1 MVGDIQQDNY
11 REAKRGTLTPVNR
24 FHSSSFLPV
33 SIIVRAVLGRV
44 ARVAPVPLPELARM
58 SSKHDAKIVI
68 LGASGVGKTCLG
80 LRFVKDQ
87 FVSYTASTIG
97 ASFLVKEVSVG
108 NEKITLQIWD
118 TAGQERFRS
127 MAPLYYRGAV
137 AAILVFSITDEAS
150 FAKLQEWV
158 RELQGNVEEPL
169 VLAIA
174 CNKADLT
181 AQRTV
186 SYDTASQYAA
196 SIGALIF
203 ETSAK
208 RDTGAHPEPQ
218 PYAGS
223 PCTHRARPRPAPAAR
238 SSLTRGRP
246 RRRRVGAL
254 PRGGAAASG
263 HQVPPRRRARRR
275 GAARAARPDG
285 TAR

>member
-1 MVGDIQQDNY
+1 MRGDNQTTNCKFAQDQET
-11 REAKRGTLTPVNR
+11 RHHDAAGSQKDP
-24 FHSSSFLPV
+24 
-33 SIIVRAVLGRV
+33 
-44 ARVAPVPLPELARM
+44 PEQKNM
-58 SSKHDAKIVI
+58 SSKHDAKLVI

-87 FVSYTASTIG
+87 FVAYTASTIG
-97 ASFLVKEVSVG
+97 ASFLVKEVSIG

-158 RELQGNVEEPL
+158 RELQSNVEEPL

-174 CNKADLT
+174 CNKADMT

-208 RDTGAHPEPQ
+208 SDTGAIAASALH
-218 PYAGS
+218 
-223 PCTHRARPRPAPAAR
+223 TRARPPRGHRSLITNTRPPAAQACR
-238 SSLTRGRP
+238 SSSTRW
-246 RRRRVGAL
+246 
-254 PRGGAAASG
+254 GG
-263 HQVPPRRRARRR
+263 
-275 GAARAARPDG
+275 D
-285 TAR
+285 

>member
-1 MVGDIQQDNY
+1 
-11 REAKRGTLTPVNR
+11 
-24 FHSSSFLPV
+24 
-33 SIIVRAVLGRV
+33 
-44 ARVAPVPLPELARM
+44 M

-208 RDTGAHPEPQ
+208 RDTGAHPNPN
-218 PYAGS
+218 PKPPHPAHS
-223 PCTHRARPRPAPAAR
+223 RPPAPAPAAR

-263 HQVPPRRRARRR
+263 HEVPPRRRARRR